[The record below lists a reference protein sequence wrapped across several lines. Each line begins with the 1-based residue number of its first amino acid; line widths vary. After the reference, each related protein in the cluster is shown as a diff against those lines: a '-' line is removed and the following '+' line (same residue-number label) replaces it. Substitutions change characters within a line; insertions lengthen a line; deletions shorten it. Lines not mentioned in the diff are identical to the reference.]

1 VTTVPI
7 AYVWGDDEYAI
18 ERTIADIARRLG
30 DEAGTPLERWD
41 IRFEKNRAAVQFEE
55 LGERLGTG
63 VMFGGGT
70 LAVAFNLGLAV
81 TSKATRERLVATLK
95 DLPPGN
101 ALVAVDVVETG
112 KVKRAGGATVLP
124 QKAMAEALA
133 GLGAAL
139 VLCESPKAGRLA
151 DWISVQA
158 HDRGLALGPGAAKEL
173 AERIGGFVSQAD
185 AERRYQ
191 TRTASMELDKLALYR
206 EGTTI
211 TVDDVRALVAEAV
224 PGSIWAFSDAVAE
237 RKTGPAL
244 AYLEILIGTTTD
256 PAVKAPTSVPEPV
269 LITVLHRRIRE
280 LIEMGDRLASG
291 ERLPAAAKEMRINSE
306 FRARNLAS
314 QARHWTIPELHAA
327 LDGLLELDAL
337 IKGAPGTFADA
348 AQRRLAFTLW
358 VIDHVGGRERRSA

>member
-1 VTTVPI
+1 MTTVPI

-18 ERTIADIARRLG
+18 ERTVADVARRLG

-41 IRFEKNRAAVQFEE
+41 IRFEKNRAAIQFEE
-55 LGERLGTG
+55 LLERLGTG

-81 TSKATRERLVATLK
+81 TAKATRERLVATLK

-101 ALVAVDVVETG
+101 ALVAVDLVDSG
-112 KVKRAGGATVLP
+112 KVKRANGAAVPP

-139 VLCESPKAGRLA
+139 VSRESPRAGGLA
-151 DWISVQA
+151 GWVTAQA
-158 HDRGLALGPGAAKEL
+158 TDRGMTLAPGAAKEL
-173 AERIGGFVSQAD
+173 AERIGGFVTEGD

-191 TRTASMELDKLALYR
+191 TRVASMELDKLALYR
-206 EGTTI
+206 ETGSV
-211 TVDDVRALVAEAV
+211 TVEDVRALVAEAV
-224 PGSIWAFSDAVAE
+224 PGSIWAFSDAVGE

-244 AYLEILIGTTTD
+244 AYLERLLDT
-256 PAVKAPTSVPEPV
+256 APEPV

-280 LIEMGDRLASG
+280 LLEVGDRLASG
-291 ERLPAAAKEMRINSE
+291 ESLPSLLRTMGLKE
-306 FRARNLAS
+306 FRARTLAA
-314 QARHWTIPELHAA
+314 QARAWTIPELHAA

>member
-1 VTTVPI
+1 MTDRPDPV

-18 ERTIADIARRLG
+18 ERTVADIARRLG

-41 IRFEKNRAAVQFEE
+41 IRFEKNRAAIQFEE
-55 LGERLGTG
+55 LLERLGTG

-81 TSKATRERLVATLK
+81 AAKAARDRLVATLK

-101 ALVAVDVVETG
+101 ALVAVDLVDSG
-112 KVKRAGGATVLP
+112 RVKRAGGSAVPP

-133 GLGAAL
+133 GLGAVL
-139 VLCESPKAGRLA
+139 VMRESPKA
-151 DWISVQA
+151 S
-158 HDRGLALGPGAAKEL
+158 GLAGWIAAQAGERGMTLGPGAAKEL
-173 AERIGGFVSQAD
+173 AERIGGFVSEGD

-206 EGTTI
+206 AGPAI

-224 PGSIWAFSDAVAE
+224 PGSIWAFSDAVGE
-237 RKTGPAL
+237 RKVGPAL
-244 AYLEILIGTTTD
+244 ALLERMVET
-256 PAVKAPTSVPEPV
+256 APEPV

-280 LIEMGDRLASG
+280 LLEMADRLASG
-291 ERLPAAAKEMRINSE
+291 ERLPAAAKDDADHQRVPGEDPRRAGAPVDDARAAR
-306 FRARNLAS
+306 RARRP
-314 QARHWTIPELHAA
+314 ARARCA
-327 LDGLLELDAL
+327 DQGR
-337 IKGAPGTFADA
+337 PGGRFADA

-358 VIDHVGGRERRSA
+358 VIDHVAVAGSAGQP